1 MIEPL
6 SFPDNIEQRQSPMK
20 YSRSISFSILNE
32 FGEELPLNSIE
43 ILIPRDPKMFV
54 KKMIVKNITNEPVL
68 FNYHLYNLQVNY
80 SIHFELRSFNENL
93 TYFVIYQFDQIK
105 VSTKM
110 AIDGWNLLCLKNQ
123 DNIYTFYLNNNQ
135 TLNHRTILF
144 GIRELNV
151 NEKQRYCA
159 NQTVDQPQFNQSMIF
174 SSNYE
179 IRTYASGC
187 FHLDENN
194 KWQSNGL
201 TVIFYFFFYFIFFLI
216 KKFDLGWTRNESL
229 SNTMFVN
236 IFTSLE

>member
-1 MIEPL
+1 MNFDHIFRRFILTQSFVRGWGNPL
-6 SFPDNIEQRQSPMK
+6 HLQEIFRFRREKIAVRDECVK
-20 YSRSISFSILNE
+20 LISKE
-32 FGEELPLNSIE
+32 NSIE

-201 TVIFYFFFYFIFFLI
+201 TVIFYFFFLFHVFF
-216 KKFDLGWTRNESL
+216 N
-229 SNTMFVN
+229 
-236 IFTSLE
+236 